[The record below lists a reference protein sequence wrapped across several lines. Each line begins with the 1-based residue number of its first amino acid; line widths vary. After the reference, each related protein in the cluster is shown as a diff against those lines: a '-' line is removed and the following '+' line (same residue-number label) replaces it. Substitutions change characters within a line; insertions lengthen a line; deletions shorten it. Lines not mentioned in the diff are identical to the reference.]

1 MPSVKPQHYCQTSQ
15 ALAHSP
21 CRDDTGLVFAV
32 TLEKQCAQTTNND
45 LQASLKV
52 TLLSSKQ
59 PCVKKI
65 CRDLLHKKQKQ
76 TSTFKSPKN
85 EMRTGSSDRNQSLCS
100 TSRADHLC
108 TCSGTCEQV
117 GVWQKTNETRRV
129 HLTPVTDVWWLGEK
143 GFLFLRTNAA
153 AEAEMLAT

>member
-15 ALAHSP
+15 ALAPSP
-21 CRDDTGLVFAV
+21 CRDDTSLVFAV
-32 TLEKQCAQTTNND
+32 TLEKQCVQTTNND

-59 PCVKKI
+59 PCVNNA
-65 CRDLLHKKQKQ
+65 KKQKQ
-76 TSTFKSPKN
+76 ASTFISPKN

-100 TSRADHLC
+100 MSRADHLC

-117 GVWQKTNETRRV
+117 GVWQKTNETRRE

-143 GFLFLRTNAA
+143 SFLFLRTNAA